1 MSDYQMS
8 LDEIERD
15 LPDFLRRIE
24 AGETLI
30 ILKSG
35 KPLAEIK
42 PLGHPA
48 SKVRPYGLCEGD
60 FVVPEDF
67 DSPLPDNIIR
77 EFEGE

>member
-8 LDEIERD
+8 LDEIERN

-24 AGETLI
+24 AGETVI

-42 PLGHPA
+42 PVGHHA